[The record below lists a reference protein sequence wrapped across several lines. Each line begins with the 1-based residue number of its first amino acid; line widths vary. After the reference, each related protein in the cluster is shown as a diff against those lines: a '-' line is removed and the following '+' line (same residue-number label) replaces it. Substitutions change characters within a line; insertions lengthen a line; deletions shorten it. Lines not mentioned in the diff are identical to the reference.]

1 MNLFDSGRVPATLTH
16 TLRMKRETKQ
26 AADRLRDPLGRVLLI
41 GAILLSGWVMFCT
54 IHQTIQTFAKVR
66 EALNAD

>member
-1 MNLFDSGRVPATLTH
+1 M
-16 TLRMKRETKQ
+16 MKRETKQ
-26 AADRLRDPLGRVLLI
+26 LTARARDPLGRVLLL

-54 IHQTIQTFAKVR
+54 IHQTIQTFLKVR